1 MMLVAKAGQFQ
12 VTKRR
17 VFSLLAKFGQ
27 FWGVATKFSDFSA
40 GKTLLC
46 MPSNRILIALFVPC
60 AGILD
65 T

>member
-12 VTKRR
+12 VAKWRI
-17 VFSLLAKFGQ
+17 FSLLLKFGQ
-27 FWGVATKFSDFSA
+27 FWGVATKFSTFSP

-46 MPSNRILIALFVPC
+46 TPSNRILIALFVPC